1 MRQLFEVFKQPF
13 LIFGDAQIPL
23 LKLFLLN
30 RAVASPAAAINNFLV
45 RQCGWRMTGTSLRWM
60 PFYKSSPFSNI
71 LRNIH

>member
-30 RAVASPAAAINNFLV
+30 RAVASPAAAINKLPRSPVWLAHDGHQFTLDAFL
-45 RQCGWRMTGTSLRWM
+45 
-60 PFYKSSPFSNI
+60 
-71 LRNIH
+71 